1 MVQEK
6 RGVGPYLTN
15 LALSAALNFPR
26 LLPYRW
32 RLSVMGWLAARVIG
46 PVAKYDKRIRDNL
59 ALTCPDLPATETDTL
74 ARRVLHNT
82 GRFLAEMWSG
92 DALFERMKN
101 TSLAGPGVATL
112 MDAKTSAKPII
123 AITGHFG
130 NYDAARAVLLHS
142 GFEIGGLYRPM
153 SNAYFNASYR
163 KRMEGFAG
171 KAFEQS
177 HRGMARMIRHLRE
190 GGVLAILLD
199 QREDQ
204 GAQLSFFGKPAMT
217 TLALAEMALKYD
229 ALFVPVFAVRKDNGL
244 DFDVI
249 VEDPIPHTDAATMM
263 QVFND
268 RLEARIRSNMDQYF
282 WIHNRWKL
290 PETTPPSDLSPR

>member
-6 RGVGPYLTN
+6 RGFGPYVTN
-15 LALSAALNFPR
+15 LALSVALNLPR

-32 RLSVMGWLAARVIG
+32 RLSVMGWLTAHIIG
-46 PVAKYDKRIRDNL
+46 PIAKYDQRIRDNL
-59 ALTCPDLPATETDTL
+59 ALACPDLPPAEAEQL
-74 ARRVLHNT
+74 VGRVLHNT
-82 GRFLAEMWSG
+82 GRFMAEMWSG
-92 DALFERMKN
+92 EALFKRMEN
-101 TSLAGPGVATL
+101 TQLTGPGVASL
-112 MDAKTSAKPII
+112 MQAKATGKPII

-177 HRGMARMIRHLRE
+177 HRGMAKMIRHLRS
-190 GGVLAILLD
+190 GGVVAILLD

-204 GAQLSFFGKPAMT
+204 GAPLRFFGQPAMT

-229 ALFVPVFAVRKDNGL
+229 ALFIPAFAVRQTNGL
-244 DFDVI
+244 DFEVI
-249 VEDPIPHTDAATMM
+249 VEDPIEHSDAANMM
-263 QVFND
+263 QIFND
-268 RLEARIRSNMDQYF
+268 RLEARIRSHMDQYF
-282 WIHNRWKL
+282 WIHNRWQL
-290 PETTPPSDLSPR
+290 PQTLPSVV